1 MTKAEKVWQAVDTY
15 YSELFGLT
23 DPVMKHV
30 LAASDAD
37 GLPAIQVS
45 PLQGRLLMMLA
56 QMNNAHRI
64 LEIGTLGGYST
75 IWLARALP
83 PEGRL
88 VTLEFEPRHA
98 KVAKANLAYAGFSE
112 QVEVRLGKAADSLAG
127 MIGAGEAPFDLI
139 FIDADKPGYPA
150 YLEASLQLVRP
161 GGLIIADNMV
171 RDGAVADAQSRNA
184 SVRAVRQF
192 NEIVAKD
199 TRLCATAIQ
208 TVGEKGYDGFVLVR
222 VLN

>member
-56 QMNNAHRI
+56 QLSGASRI

-171 RDGAVADAQSRNA
+171 RDGAVADAQSRDA

-222 VLN
+222 VPN

>member
-1 MTKAEKVWQAVDTY
+1 MADKIWQAVDTY
-15 YSELFGLT
+15 YSQIFGLS

-83 PEGRL
+83 PGGRL
-88 VTLEFEPRHA
+88 VTLEFDPRHA
-98 KVAKANLAYAGFSE
+98 RVAQANIAYAGFSA

-127 MIGAGEAPFDLI
+127 MIGACEAPFDFI

-161 GGLIIADNMV
+161 GSVIIADNMV
-171 RDGAVADAQSRNA
+171 RDGAVADEKSRDA

-192 NEIVAKD
+192 NEIVSRDK
-199 TRLCATAIQ
+199 RLCATAVQ

-222 VLN
+222 VLS

>member
-1 MTKAEKVWQAVDTY
+1 MAEKVWRAVDTY
-15 YSELFGLT
+15 YGDLFSLS
-23 DPVMKHV
+23 DPVMEHV
-30 LAASDAD
+30 LAASDAG

-56 QMNNAHRI
+56 QMSGASRI

-75 IWLARALP
+75 IWLARAMP
-83 PEGRL
+83 PKGRL

-98 KVAKANLAYAGFSE
+98 RVAQANVAHAGYSA
-112 QVEVRLGKAADSLAG
+112 QVEMRLGKAADSLAT
-127 MIGAGEAPFDLI
+127 MIAADEAPFDLV
-139 FIDADKPGYPA
+139 FIDADKAGYPA

-161 GGLIIADNMV
+161 GSVIIADNMV
-171 RDGAVADAQSRNA
+171 RDGAVADAKNRDA
-184 SVRAVRQF
+184 SVRGVRQF

-199 TRLCATAIQ
+199 KRLCATAIQ
-208 TVGEKGYDGFVLVR
+208 TVGEKGYDGFVFVR

>member
-1 MTKAEKVWQAVDTY
+1 MAEKVWQAVDTY
-15 YSELFGLT
+15 YSELFGLF
-23 DPVMKHV
+23 DPVMQQV
-30 LAASDAD
+30 LAASDAG

-56 QMNNAHRI
+56 QMSNAHRI

-83 PEGRL
+83 PGGRL
-88 VTLEFEPRHA
+88 VTLEFDPRHA
-98 KVAKANLAYAGFSE
+98 RVAQANIARAGFSA

-127 MIGAGEAPFDLI
+127 MIEAREAPFDLV

-150 YLEASLQLVRP
+150 YFEASLQLVRP
-161 GGLIIADNMV
+161 GSVIVADNMV
-171 RDGAVADAQSRNA
+171 RDGAVADAKSRDA

-192 NEIVAKD
+192 NEIVSREK
-199 TRLCATAIQ
+199 RLCATAVQ

-222 VLN
+222 VLS

>member
-15 YSELFGLT
+15 YSERFGLS

-56 QMNNAHRI
+56 QLSGASRI

-98 KVAKANLAYAGFSE
+98 KVAKANISHAGFSA
-112 QVEVRLGKAADSLAG
+112 QVEVRLGKAADSLAS
-127 MIGAGEAPFDLI
+127 MISAREAPFDLI

-161 GGLIIADNMV
+161 GGVIIADNMV
-171 RDGAVADAQSRNA
+171 RDGAVADAQNRDA

-199 TRLCATAIQ
+199 KRLCATAIQ